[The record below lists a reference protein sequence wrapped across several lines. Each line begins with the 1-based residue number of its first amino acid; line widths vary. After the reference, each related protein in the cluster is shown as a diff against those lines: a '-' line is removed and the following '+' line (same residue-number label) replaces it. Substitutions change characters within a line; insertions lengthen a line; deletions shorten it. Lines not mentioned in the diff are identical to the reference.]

1 MRAKICIYI
10 WGFENFPVQKPLIFL
25 RVFAL
30 KIQNHCRRWGILNRI
45 EFLITWNCRHL
56 ANATIRDRLA
66 DLIDE
71 SGLKC
76 PIICTPEELMED
88 IP

>member
-30 KIQNHCRRWGILNRI
+30 KIQNHCRKWVTVLFGIVHKRILLLILNLNEPTI
-45 EFLITWNCRHL
+45 KSKNPSTNSLNLWLLEF
-56 ANATIRDRLA
+56 D
-66 DLIDE
+66 DLYF
-71 SGLKC
+71 
-76 PIICTPEELMED
+76 
-88 IP
+88 